1 MRSISP
7 LLGIVGLILAAIL
20 LTAVVS
26 SRHPNRGALPPAD
39 QARVDEEKEQEEARK
54 QQAAGKTTPPNAK
67 TTPPAAAD
75 APPADTTPMTF
86 EQVKAGAQKATL
98 EVEGRGKIVME
109 LYPKAAPQTVAHF
122 LDLCSRHFY
131 EGIKFHRLEPG
142 FVVQGGDPESKDA
155 SVEEF
160 DAKSIGSH
168 DSGKTVPLEAHL
180 LHKKYSIGLARSQS
194 PNSGDCQFYFNLND
208 NPALD
213 HQYCVFGMVVEG
225 QDVVDKIQKGDVI
238 KSLTA
243 Q

>member
-54 QQAAGKTTPPNAK
+54 QQATAKSTPANGK

-122 LDLCSRHFY
+122 LDLCHRHFY